1 MDYAYTTQNSLGWHK
16 RRNRKAARPLNTH
29 PRKPCCR
36 HEHRRLVLQMRIKLM
51 ICVNKYQNKRNKEI
65 NLLVFIYQSNVH
77 LRLEKVS
84 K

>member
-1 MDYAYTTQNSLGWHK
+1 
-16 RRNRKAARPLNTH
+16 
-29 PRKPCCR
+29 
-36 HEHRRLVLQMRIKLM
+36 M